1 MKPTPHQRQR
11 KFWKTAPKRDLEKEN
26 PSIIILWGVLSQVMS
41 ICEMRHSTYQ
51 IHSTSFLTSIRFI
64 IIHIHPSKSKKTKKM
79 HLQGSLLHTN
89 PFEILS
95 SFKTIFTVPSTLRRY
110 KLAALATISLLAT
123 SRAKVPAQYRPIGST
138 LPSLK
143 RSPRGFHRGRP
154 VEPWRGVVNATVWQ
168 PNIQG
173 IWMDLDGF
181 FPEDG
186 SGNLFLI
193 KTI

>member
-1 MKPTPHQRQR
+1 MKPTLHQRQR

-64 IIHIHPSKSKKTKKM
+64 IIHIHIHPNPKKTKKM

-95 SFKTIFTVPSTLRRY
+95 SFKTIFTVPSTSRRY

-143 RSPRGFHRGRP
+143 RSPRGFPPGP
-154 VEPWRGVVNATVWQ
+154 EKVEPWRW
-168 PNIQG
+168 
-173 IWMDLDGF
+173 
-181 FPEDG
+181 
-186 SGNLFLI
+186 SG
-193 KTI
+193 